1 MILFTYCMSKF
12 KSELAGWIEDHT
24 FPVMCAIAQ
33 LYLFENCD
41 VSSHWRQEVWASFK
55 DMRLLRRQN
64 KLPTSKFIFENS
76 WKINEG
82 FVNDAVTWAI
92 DHENTL
98 HCQKDVDVNQLYDIM
113 ERYFKWLSD
122 QLSKHKTISSTAV
135 YTKLDE
141 LGLLD

>member
-1 MILFTYCMSKF
+1 MILFIYCMSKS

-24 FPVMCAIAQ
+24 FPVMCAITQ

-41 VSSHWRQEVWASFK
+41 VRSHWRQEVWANFK

-76 WKINEG
+76 WKVNEV
-82 FVNDAVTWAI
+82 FVDDAVTWAI
-92 DHENTL
+92 DHENNL
-98 HCQKDVDVNQLYDIM
+98 ICREDIDVNHLHAIM
-113 ERYFKWLSD
+113 ENYFKWLSD
-122 QLSKHKTISSTAV
+122 QLSTHKTISSTAV

-141 LGLLD
+141 LGLSD